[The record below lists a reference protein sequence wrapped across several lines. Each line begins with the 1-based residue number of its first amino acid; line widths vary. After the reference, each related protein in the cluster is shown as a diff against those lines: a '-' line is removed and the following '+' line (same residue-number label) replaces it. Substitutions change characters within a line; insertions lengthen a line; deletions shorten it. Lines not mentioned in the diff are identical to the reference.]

1 VFIAEAFTMVN
12 MWKYP
17 KCLLMS
23 DKYNGIY
30 TVEY

>member
-1 VFIAEAFTMVN
+1 MVN
-12 MWKYP
+12 IWKYP